1 METRSVNEMVGA
13 HVGADVLVLMVTTIT
28 GMLIMIFFV
37 MVLLMIDG
45 AVL

>member
-1 METRSVNEMVGA
+1 M
-13 HVGADVLVLMVTTIT
+13 GADVLVLMVTTIT

>member
-1 METRSVNEMVGA
+1 M
-13 HVGADVLVLMVTTIT
+13 GADVLVLMVTTIT
-28 GMLIMIFFV
+28 GMLIMIFFI

>member
-1 METRSVNEMVGA
+1 M
-13 HVGADVLVLMVTTIT
+13 GADVLVLMVTTIT

-37 MVLLMIDG
+37 MVLLVIDG